1 MNQNKK
7 PDLSIIIPV
16 KNEKEN
22 FDVMINILEST
33 IKINHEILVIYD
45 NDEDTTLNV
54 AKQIEKKYENIILV
68 KNNLG
73 IGVTNAIKSGIK
85 FSKSETLLV
94 TVIDEIFPIISI
106 NDMYKLIIEKNCDLV
121 SGTRYSLGGKR
132 YGGSLVGHILSKT
145 ANIFFKL
152 ITGSIMSDC
161 TTGIKMFKKNL
172 WERINPESDIGW
184 SFAFELSIKSQLYN
198 YKIGEVPI
206 ISVDRLFGGKSSF
219 LLKSWIKGYLKWNFK
234 FFPM

>member
-54 AKQIEKKYENIILV
+54 AKQFEKKYENIILV

-73 IGVTNAIKSGIK
+73 IGVTNAIKSG
-85 FSKSETLLV
+85 L
-94 TVIDEIFPIISI
+94 IS
-106 NDMYKLIIEKNCDLV
+106 
-121 SGTRYSLGGKR
+121 T
-132 YGGSLVGHILSKT
+132 
-145 ANIFFKL
+145 
-152 ITGSIMSDC
+152 IMVFQW
-161 TTGIKMFKKNL
+161 I
-172 WERINPESDIGW
+172 
-184 SFAFELSIKSQLYN
+184 
-198 YKIGEVPI
+198 V
-206 ISVDRLFGGKSSF
+206 F
-219 LLKSWIKGYLKWNFK
+219 LLMIR
-234 FFPM
+234 